1 VRAIEREDL
10 TASRRL
16 VSCILAC
23 VSDAGNI
30 TVLLQRS
37 RAGDHDALNE
47 LLPLVYDDLR
57 SHAGRLFNGER
68 RAITLQPTALV
79 SEAYLR
85 LLGHRKIQWND
96 RNHFFAVAARLMR
109 QILVDYARARNADKR
124 GGPHTHVTLGSADE
138 EPAGDEEARVVEI
151 LNLDGLLDRLAA
163 RNARQAQVVEL
174 RVFAG
179 LSVDETAETLNLSP
193 RTIKTDWQLARAWL
207 ARELGT

>member
-1 VRAIEREDL
+1 M
-10 TASRRL
+10 
-16 VSCILAC
+16 
-23 VSDAGNI
+23 SDAGAI

-57 SHAGRLFNGER
+57 KHAVRLFSGER

-85 LLGHRKIQWND
+85 LLGNRQIQWND
-96 RNHFFAVAARLMR
+96 RNHFFAVASRLMR
-109 QILVDYARARNADKR
+109 QILVDYARARNADNR
-124 GGPHTHVTLGSADE
+124 GGSHTHVTLGNANDE
-138 EPAGDEEARVVEI
+138 AVGDEEARIVEI
-151 LNLDGLLDRLAA
+151 LNLDALLERLAA

-174 RVFAG
+174 RIFAG
-179 LSVDETAETLNLSP
+179 LSVDEAAETLNMSP

-207 ARELGT
+207 ARELTT